1 MIIKMPSA
9 TTRLH
14 TARRLPRFRH
24 DIRERRGPTDPLEA
38 PLPVQAVRVRTLITT
53 LTGALVLAT
62 GAAGC
67 GDDTS
72 DLPPPA
78 PSPPPGSS
86 GEASPDLELS
96 PAEAEA
102 VAEARAKFDEFMT
115 AYIEVSTADIPTADQ
130 AEALFAQ
137 VDQHVGGGQLSQSL
151 RAEIIGHWGQGQVSE
166 GQLGWESTD
175 LLEVDLER
183 EIAGQR
189 SPAVSLQYCVDATAW
204 SHIDADTQE
213 LVSQPGERRF
223 WHVTVVWSD
232 DWFGQGIDGW
242 RIRERDQSDEQC

>member
-24 DIRERRGPTDPLEA
+24 DIRERRGPTEPLEA
-38 PLPVQAVRVRTLITT
+38 PLLVQAVRVRTLITT

-96 PAEAEA
+96 PAEEEA

-130 AEALFAQ
+130 AEELFQ
-137 VDQHVGGGQLSQSL
+137 RVEQHTDGQLPQAL
-151 RAEIIGHWGQGQVSE
+151 RDEIIGRWARNSVASGTMKWELSE
-166 GQLGWESTD
+166 VVG
-175 LLEVDLER
+175 VDLEYEVSGVSFPTVFLTYCIDLTNWSAETEGAEQPDMSHGQQLWNV
-183 EIAGQR
+183 EI
-189 SPAVSLQYCVDATAW
+189 SW
-204 SHIDADTQE
+204 S
-213 LVSQPGERRF
+213 
-223 WHVTVVWSD
+223 SD
-232 DWFGQGIDGW
+232 WGGLGLEGW
-242 RIRERDQSDEQC
+242 RVVERAEQDMAC

>member
-24 DIRERRGPTDPLEA
+24 DIRERRGPTEPLEA
-38 PLPVQAVRVRTLITT
+38 PLLVQAVRVRTLITT

-130 AEALFAQ
+130 AEELFQ
-137 VDQHVGGGQLSQSL
+137 RVEQHTDGSLPQELRGEIVG
-151 RAEIIGHWGQGQVSE
+151 RWGE
-166 GQLGWESTD
+166 GQTNKGT
-175 LLEVDLER
+175 LEWRIVEVIDVDLER
-183 EIAGQR
+183 VVEGSVIPR
-189 SPAVSLQYCVDATAW
+189 VTLRYCISA
-204 SHIDADTQE
+204 
-213 LVSQPGERRF
+213 
-223 WHVTVVWSD
+223 D
-232 DWFGQGIDGW
+232 DWITIDTETGTQVGDYEARRSWDYAISWHDDWGGQGLVGW
-242 RIRERDQSDEQC
+242 RVVERHEPGQPC

>member
-1 MIIKMPSA
+1 
-9 TTRLH
+9 L
-14 TARRLPRFRH
+14 L
-24 DIRERRGPTDPLEA
+24 
-38 PLPVQAVRVRTLITT
+38 VQAVRVRTLITT

-130 AEALFAQ
+130 AEALFFR
-137 VDQHVGGGQLSQSL
+137 VDEHLAGLLSQEL
-151 RAEIIGHWGQGQVSE
+151 RTEIVDRWSE
-166 GQLGWESTD
+166 QRTVDGELNWNYVRTIDIDLNRVVDGSVLPRVNLLYCIDATRWVVVNALTRQPTGDEGVRQFWRYALSWSDNWFDQQLEGWR
-175 LLEVDLER
+175 VVER
-183 EIAGQR
+183 EAMETR
-189 SPAVSLQYCVDATAW
+189 SC
-204 SHIDADTQE
+204 
-213 LVSQPGERRF
+213 
-223 WHVTVVWSD
+223 
-232 DWFGQGIDGW
+232 
-242 RIRERDQSDEQC
+242 